1 MRLYVEKAFGKELTA
16 INGVTAK
23 SCKSFRKKKNEWSH
37 IPLNEA
43 LRHMTVAT

>member
-23 SCKSFRKKKNEWSH
+23 SCKSFREKKMNGRTFHSMKH
-37 IPLNEA
+37 FAI
-43 LRHMTVAT
+43 